1 MPIQRES
8 DIEDDDNE
16 SVSELPI
23 IIPKYQV
30 SQQKLDHLARAR
42 QRKAELAQERAGQP
56 TPKQEMRAKE
66 REETLAL
73 SRGVKKIKDPVAK
86 EAIKKEILKATTL
99 RQPKVAPEPT
109 QPPPPPASIQKTR
122 KQPQVVLEE
131 SEPEIIYVKVP
142 KKKIVVEQSE
152 TETEA
157 EVKPKSARRRARPQP
172 VETESEYESEYDAPP
187 TRKKQAPAPAKS
199 RPALKPPTAFPGFTI
214 HF

>member
-1 MPIQRES
+1 MYMPIQRES
-8 DIEDDDNE
+8 DNDEDDNE
-16 SVSELPI
+16 SVSELPV

-42 QRKAELAQERAGQP
+42 QRKAELAEQRAGQP
-56 TPKQEMRAKE
+56 TAKQEMRAKE
-66 REETLAL
+66 KEEALAL

-99 RQPKVAPEPT
+99 RQPKVDV
-109 QPPPPPASIQKTR
+109 QPPPPPVPIQKTR

-131 SEPEIIYVKVP
+131 SEPEVIFIKVP

-152 TETEA
+152 TETEP
-157 EVKPKSARRRARPQP
+157 EVKPKSSRRRARPQP

-187 TRKKQAPAPAKS
+187 TRKKQPPAPAKS
-199 RPALKPPTAFPGFTI
+199 RHALKPPTAYPGFQI
-214 HF
+214 NF